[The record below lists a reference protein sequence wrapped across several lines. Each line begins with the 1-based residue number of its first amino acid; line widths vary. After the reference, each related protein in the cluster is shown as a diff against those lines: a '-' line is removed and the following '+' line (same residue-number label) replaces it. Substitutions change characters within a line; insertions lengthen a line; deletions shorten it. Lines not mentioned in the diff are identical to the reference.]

1 MSPINRV
8 PLTAHDLQEVFGAH
22 AIVPPYFASVGIAT
36 DTRTMEPGTLFVAL
50 RGERFDAHD
59 HLYEAMVR
67 GAAGLVIEERWVPM
81 WNETLG
87 KEFPKFARVVVP
99 DTLVALGRLANFHRR
114 RFSVPVIAVGGANGK
129 TTTKDMIAHIL
140 GRSRITLKTQANNN
154 NRVGTPLTLMQ
165 MNARTEAAV
174 IEIGTNEPGE
184 IEALSAIVE
193 PTHALITNIGEEHL
207 EKLIDLDGV
216 EKEETALFRWAIDHG
231 STLVVNVDDVRLRSY
246 AATPGAMS
254 FATEAEADLR
264 AELSFSELLRPHCV
278 IHTRE
283 ETIAAR
289 LEATGYAAGL
299 NAVAAVATC
308 VAVGMPAKE
317 ALERCAEFVP
327 DASHGYARMV
337 VEDGDACTILND
349 CYNANP
355 ASMRMALKT
364 LQGYA
369 AGGRRIAVLG
379 DMRELGAAE
388 ARAHAEIVTE
398 AVPSCD
404 VLIAVGSAMSR
415 ACAEQA
421 VPATVYAT
429 TDECAAAIRSMVRE
443 GDVVL
448 VKASRGMKFEA
459 IVAALR

>member
-8 PLTAHDLQEVFGAH
+8 PLTAHDLQEVFGSH
-22 AIVPPYFASVGIAT
+22 AVVPPYFASVGIAT

-140 GRSRITLKTQANNN
+140 GRSLMTLKTQANNN

-216 EKEETALFRWAIDHG
+216 EKEETALFRWAVDHG
-231 STLVVNVDDVRLRSY
+231 STLVVNVDDERLRSY

-254 FATEAEADLR
+254 FATEADADLR
-264 AELSFSELLRPHCV
+264 AELTFSELLRPHCV

-308 VAVGMPAKE
+308 VALGMPAKQ

-327 DASHGYARMV
+327 EASHGYARMV

-364 LQGYA
+364 LQGYKA
-369 AGGRRIAVLG
+369 SGRRIAVLG

-404 VLIAVGSAMSR
+404 VLIAVGGAMKR

-421 VPATVYAT
+421 VPATVYST